1 LERPDVRLVEVVGCE
16 ADEARIS
23 HFYKWERFKDRLY
36 KKEEDKMVDNLDI
49 DTGFTDEELFEYLI
63 DHDAY
68 VDMPPKNVYI
78 VNAVISFSNIRG
90 DIIC

>member
-1 LERPDVRLVEVVGCE
+1 MDFVI
-16 ADEARIS
+16 DRIVI
-23 HFYKWERFKDRLY
+23 YKLY

-63 DHDAY
+63 DHDVD
-68 VDMPPKNVYI
+68 VDMPPKNVYK
-78 VNAVISFSNIRG
+78 VNAVISYSNIRG

>member
-1 LERPDVRLVEVVGCE
+1 MVMYRTVYCYNRLV
-16 ADEARIS
+16 I
-23 HFYKWERFKDRLY
+23 YKLY

-63 DHDAY
+63 DHDVD
-68 VDMPPKNVYI
+68 VDMPPKNVYK
-78 VNAVISFSNIRG
+78 VNAVISYSNIRG

>member
-1 LERPDVRLVEVVGCE
+1 MIKELENMKKESFE
-16 ADEARIS
+16 N
-23 HFYKWERFKDRLY
+23 Y

-63 DHDAY
+63 DHDVD
-68 VDMPPKNVYI
+68 VDMPPKNVYK
-78 VNAVISFSNIRG
+78 VNAVISYSNIRG

>member
-1 LERPDVRLVEVVGCE
+1 MVMYRTVYCYNRLV
-16 ADEARIS
+16 I
-23 HFYKWERFKDRLY
+23 YKLY

-63 DHDAY
+63 DHDVD
-68 VDMPPKNVYI
+68 VDMPPKNVYK
-78 VNAVISFSNIRG
+78 VNAVISYSNLRG